1 LIVNGHILD
10 KEGQKMSKSKGNVV
24 DPFDMMKRYGAD
36 SLRWYLISTSPPW
49 RPKSFNPE
57 ELEEGQRK
65 FFRAL
70 INSYNFFVLYAGVD
84 EFDHSEPL
92 VPVSERSELDRW
104 IISALNTLIK
114 NVEAAMESY
123 DPTGATRLIEAFAVD
138 DLSNWYIRR
147 SRRRFWKS
155 EQGQDKLAA
164 YQTLYQCLVV
174 LTKLVAPIAPF
185 IADEIYRDLN
195 RVTKK
200 EPYESVHLAFFPTI
214 EETAIDTDL
223 ETRMK
228 KAQTICSLVRT
239 MREKAGIKVRQ
250 PLKRILLPISESRD
264 RREIEKVR
272 SIVLDEV
279 NVRAIEYVD
288 DDSGI
293 VNKKAKPNFKVLGPK
308 FGKQVNAVANLI
320 REQRSEQVSLLE
332 RNGKMALSLNG
343 EMVEVMLE
351 DVEILHEDIEG
362 WLVAYDEPYKLMV
375 ALDTDMDDDLRA
387 EGMARELVSRV
398 QTMRKEN
405 GLEIT
410 DRIMLYIDASEELR
424 GAIEKNK
431 EYVMAETLAVE
442 IDFELNG
449 MKVASRTE
457 DINGEVCRMALE
469 KK

>member
-1 LIVNGHILD
+1 
-10 KEGQKMSKSKGNVV
+10 
-24 DPFDMMKRYGAD
+24 
-36 SLRWYLISTSPPW
+36 YLLSTSPPW

-70 INSYNFFVLYAGVD
+70 VNSYNFFVLYANVD

-104 IISALNTLIK
+104 IISALNTLVK
-114 NVEAAMESY
+114 NVEAAMQSY
-123 DPTGATRLIEAFAVD
+123 DPTGAVRLIEAFAVD

-195 RVTKK
+195 RITKK

-223 ETRMK
+223 ELRMK

-239 MREKAGIKVRQ
+239 MREKASIKVRQ
-250 PLKRILLPISESRD
+250 PLKRILLTISESRE

-272 SIVLDEV
+272 NIVLDEV
-279 NVRAIEYVD
+279 NVHAIEYVD

-308 FGKQVNAVANLI
+308 FGKQVNAVATLI
-320 REQRSEQVSLLE
+320 RECKSEQVTLLE
-332 RNGKMALSLNG
+332 RNGKISLVLNG
-343 EMVEVMLE
+343 EPVEIMLE

-362 WLVAYDEPYKLMV
+362 WLVAYDETYKLMV
-375 ALDTDMDDDLRA
+375 ALDTDMDDELRA

-398 QTMRKEN
+398 QAMRKEN

-410 DRIMLYIDASEELR
+410 DRIMLYLDASEELR
-424 GAIEKNK
+424 EAIEKNRD
-431 EYVMAETLAVE
+431 YVMAETLAVD

-449 MKVASRTE
+449 MKVASKTE